1 MLQNFWLDVTILI
14 KSRKILSPVLI
25 ILRHNTNENNT
36 RVVATPPSGDYVD
49 HPDKSLKMDLLK
61 QQGAG
66 CVDSAGLV
74 YRHGQEFVPAGDC
87 NTCSCYRGRP
97 ASCTRMGCGD
107 EGDR

>member
-49 HPDKSLKMDLLK
+49 HPDKSLKISATNRLIGEVVQSRRRPLL
-61 QQGAG
+61 GPYPG
-66 CVDSAGLV
+66 
-74 YRHGQEFVPAGDC
+74 
-87 NTCSCYRGRP
+87 
-97 ASCTRMGCGD
+97 
-107 EGDR
+107 